1 MVAVEYAGMTKSE
14 VDQLRED
21 NKLLAMYFTG
31 ALPDE
36 NTQTDA
42 EQEAT
47 MAAIDAAVKRALA

>member
-1 MVAVEYAGMTKSE
+1 MTKSE

-31 ALPDE
+31 ALPDA

>member
-1 MVAVEYAGMTKSE
+1 MTKSE

-47 MAAIDAAVKRALA
+47 MAAIDAAVKRAFA